1 MINLLQFILK
11 RIVYIL
17 ITLLLIS
24 TITFVLM
31 QKLPGSP
38 YGNEEKITAA
48 QREVL
53 NQRYGLDKPVAEQ
66 YLYYIKGLVRGDLG
80 ISFQFG
86 DQPVNKI
93 ISTRVWPSVQLG
105 IQALIL
111 GSLIGIILGIISA
124 KFQNTWIDTSSSIIA
139 ILGRSVPNFV
149 FAVILQLLF
158 AIYLKWLPIG
168 LWNNGFYSTILPT
181 IALSFAPMAD
191 AARFVRTEMIEVL
204 HSDYIELARSTG
216 IGEWEIAVRHGLRN
230 AIIPFITVI
239 GPMVATLLVGSL
251 VIEQIFAVPGIGE
264 QFVKSILSNDYY
276 TIMGVT
282 ILYST
287 LLVVVILIV
296 DILYILIDPRMRLSR
311 GDKG

>member
-1 MINLLQFILK
+1 
-11 RIVYIL
+11 
-17 ITLLLIS
+17 
-24 TITFVLM
+24 M

-66 YLYYIKGLVRGDLG
+66 YLYYIKGLVKGDLG
-80 ISFQFG
+80 ISLQFG

-158 AIYLKWLPIG
+158 AIYVKWLPIG